1 MFKAKP
7 QRIKPPKFRVGRYV
21 LNEYELRKLQ
31 LDVCNGI
38 FEPNFV
44 VKDEAGNTSTIRP
57 DGILTGNLHRF
68 NLSSQLAMDLI
79 FHETKNAKLIKNK
92 KPKK

>member
-1 MFKAKP
+1 MMKARP
-7 QRIKPPKFRVGRYV
+7 QKIKPPKFRVGRYV

-44 VKDEAGNTSTIRP
+44 VKDEVGNTSAIRA
-57 DGILTGNLHRF
+57 DGILVGNLNRF
-68 NLSSQLAMDLI
+68 NLSSQLAMDLM
-79 FHETKNAKLIKNK
+79 FHESRKVKTKK
-92 KPKK
+92 